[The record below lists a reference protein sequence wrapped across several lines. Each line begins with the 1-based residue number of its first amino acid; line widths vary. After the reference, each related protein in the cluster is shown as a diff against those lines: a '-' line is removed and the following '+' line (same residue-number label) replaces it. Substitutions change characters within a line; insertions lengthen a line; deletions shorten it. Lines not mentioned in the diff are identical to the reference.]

1 MNWGMFISAF
11 DQMFGQ
17 ITEAIATR
25 KQSENRFRTLVEQAA
40 DAFFVVEFR
49 AGRVIDV
56 NQSACHSLGY
66 DRASLLQL
74 SVPDIQTAIN
84 AEEFQ
89 RLWQRLQPG
98 DSPNRGR
105 LASASGWVLLSGVG
119 EVRLGLLETNQH
131 RYILALA
138 RDITESAKPPKKPW
152 PDWQKSANLA
162 AMIVHESCAAP

>member
-1 MNWGMFISAF
+1 MLFQAF

-40 DAFFVVEFR
+40 DAFFVVDR

-98 DSPNRGR
+98 NSPNRGR
-105 LASASGWVLLSGVG
+105 LASASGWVLLSGGGKVG
-119 EVRLGLLETNQH
+119 LT
-131 RYILALA
+131 
-138 RDITESAKPPKKPW
+138 
-152 PDWQKSANLA
+152 
-162 AMIVHESCAAP
+162 